1 MYLVVVASE
10 HDADYVL
17 ADVVNVAFD
26 GREHQLAPRVPHPG
40 GFLLGEHERLE
51 VCDRAL
57 HRPRALDHLRQEH
70 LSRAEEIAHHAH
82 AVHQRTFDHLERLAV
97 LLPRLLGVG
106 LDVRHLAVQHGER
119 KTLLDCPFAPAEV
132 DLALRAGA

>member
-1 MYLVVVASE
+1 M
-10 HDADYVL
+10 
-17 ADVVNVAFD
+17 
-26 GREHQLAPRVPHPG
+26 PHPG

-70 LSRAEEIAHHAH
+70 LARAEEIAHHAH